1 MLDFKDAPYRFY
13 PAKPNPFIM
22 WIGSW
27 LNRKFFLPGVE
38 NRVEGVEV
46 SGAIEAVRDLKKN
59 GKRILFIPNHS
70 TQSDPYLMMEVQR
83 QLGVPSCFMAA
94 YDVFLDNGPFRAWVM
109 QQIGCFSVDRDSS
122 DSRAMKAALDVMTR
136 GKYALT
142 IFPEGN
148 VYLTNDRVT
157 PFLEGAAFLA
167 FKAQKELGE
176 DEPIHAVPVSIKLTH
191 LADVRSKVMDRLREL
206 AREAETELDGSA
218 PPLAEL
224 ARIGSLHVTEA
235 LRERGYLKNGDE
247 ITADGGDLHEKL
259 LGVAAEIIGRL
270 EEKMD
275 LSARPKDDV
284 TTRFRKVRSAIHQIR
299 VDPEKSTK
307 HRVAAA
313 WADEAILALRIL
325 GYSEPYVAEN
335 PTLDRF
341 SETVTKLVQDVYSE
355 PQNPIGDRK
364 ALVEVGAPV
373 ALPDRFAAASGK
385 MRNAARDLTAEL
397 EASVQAG
404 LDAINARNDFSGS
417 ETF

>member
-13 PAKPNPFIM
+13 PAKPNPLVM
-22 WIGSW
+22 WIGRR
-27 LNRKFFLPGVE
+27 LNRKFFLPGEE
-38 NRVEGVEV
+38 NRVQGVEV
-46 SGAIEAVRDLKKN
+46 SGALEAVRAIRKK
-59 GKRILFIPNHS
+59 RERVLFIPNHS

-122 DSRAMKAALDVMTR
+122 DSRAMKAALEVMTR

-148 VYLTNDRVT
+148 VYLTNDKVK

-167 FKAQKELGE
+167 FKAQKELG

-191 LADVRSKVMDRLREL
+191 LADVRSKVMNRLREL
-206 AREAETELDGSA
+206 AREAETEFDESA
-218 PPLAEL
+218 PPLSEL
-224 ARIGSLHVTEA
+224 ARIGSLHVNEA
-235 LRERGYLKNGDE
+235 LRERGYLKSGDE
-247 ITADGGDLHEKL
+247 ITAEGGDLHERLKE
-259 LGVAAEIIGRL
+259 VAGEIIGKL
-270 EEKMD
+270 EEKME

-284 TTRFRKVRSAIHQIR
+284 TTRFRKLRSAIHQIR
-299 VDPEKSTK
+299 VDPDKSTK

-341 SETVTKLVQDVYSE
+341 SETVNKLMQDVYSE
-355 PQNPIGDRK
+355 PRNPIGDRK
-364 ALVEVGAPV
+364 ALVEVGEPM
-373 ALPDRFAAASGK
+373 ALPERLEAASGK
-385 MRNAARDLTAEL
+385 MRIAARDLTADL

-404 LDAINARNDFSGS
+404 LDAINARNNSPGS
-417 ETF
+417 EPF